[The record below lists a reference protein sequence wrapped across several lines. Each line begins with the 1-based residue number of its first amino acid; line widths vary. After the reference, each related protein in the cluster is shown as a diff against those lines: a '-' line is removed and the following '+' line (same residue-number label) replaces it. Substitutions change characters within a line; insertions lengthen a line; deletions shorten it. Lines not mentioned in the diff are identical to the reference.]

1 MSVHSNYRSS
11 FSLLKFAFKKYPLE
25 MRVNSALVRTLHSNT
40 LGDRSKVKSP
50 KSNLVPN
57 PSDALSDL
65 IKAAYHLKSSDN
77 HINKPK
83 SYDRNYISEERAIN
97 EYLLEPQ
104 ELHGLRM
111 TVSILIDLFIRG
123 SK

>member
-1 MSVHSNYRSS
+1 MSVHSKYRSS
-11 FSLLKFAFKKYPLE
+11 VSLLKFAFKKYPLDI
-25 MRVNSALVRTLHSNT
+25 RVNSALVRTFHNNSLV
-40 LGDRSKVKSP
+40 DRSRVKSP
-50 KSNLVPN
+50 KSNLVP
-57 PSDALSDL
+57 SDALTDL

-77 HINKPK
+77 SINKPK

-111 TVSILIDLFIRG
+111 TVSV
-123 SK
+123 S